1 MHVDESSAKSKTKGA
16 KSWPICISNIIN
28 KILDILT
35 DNLPKHLPLF
45 YNVDHKIEVVFGL
58 ALLSKSHYQFN
69 KNKLQEFK
77 VQIND
82 LTEWG
87 YIRLNKL
94 PCGLFV
100 FVDKKDGKLCMCI
113 NYYVVNKIT
122 IKNNYPLF
130 RIDDIF
136 GCLNG
141 ASYFS

>member
-1 MHVDESSAKSKTKGA
+1 
-16 KSWPICISNIIN
+16 
-28 KILDILT
+28 
-35 DNLPKHLPLF
+35 
-45 YNVDHKIEVVFGL
+45 VDHKIEVVFGL

-87 YIRLNKL
+87 YIRLNEL

-100 FVDKKDGKLCMCI
+100 FVDKKDRKLRMCI
-113 NYYVVNKIT
+113 NYYAVNKIT

-130 RIDDIF
+130 
-136 GCLNG
+136 
-141 ASYFS
+141 

>member
-69 KNKLQEFK
+69 KNKLQKFK

-87 YIRLNKL
+87 YIRLNEL

-100 FVDKKDGKLCMCI
+100 FVDKKDGKLHMCI

-122 IKNNYPLF
+122 IKNNDPLH